1 MLQWAALSL
10 YSETGTGKT
19 FLLAH
24 ATIICVNS
32 FVSFFLTRPQKL
44 RTTDAVL
51 MWDSVCD
58 IFCTKERL
66 GVFNAC
72 SCDWVGAWGQE
83 GVWIDGG

>member
-1 MLQWAALSL
+1 MHTNTRCAHTHTGWRFTSEILEAVLQWAALSL

-44 RTTDAVL
+44 RTTDAIL

-58 IFCTKERL
+58 IFCT
-66 GVFNAC
+66 
-72 SCDWVGAWGQE
+72 
-83 GVWIDGG
+83 